1 MVRADAIVVLGCRI
15 APSGSPAPPAA
26 RRAATAARAFL
37 GGTAPWIVV
46 SGGRRWGSHIEARV
60 MARTLHEA
68 GVPARAVVEELCS
81 LSTRE
86 NAVFSAA
93 LLRRLGARRA
103 AIVTCPWHM
112 ARALASFR
120 AAGVSAVPLPTERPD
135 LPPLSRLY
143 LAAHEI
149 VCRRLDARAMRRSG
163 ALAEAA
169 AKLAHP
175 PEIMAS

>member
-1 MVRADAIVVLGCRI
+1 MERADAIVVLGCRI

-26 RRAATAARAFL
+26 RRAATAATAFL
-37 GGTAPWIVV
+37 GGAAPWIVV
-46 SGGRRWGSHIEARV
+46 SGGRRWGSHIEARA
-60 MARTLHEA
+60 MARAILGA
-68 GVPARAVVEELCS
+68 GVPASAVIEELCS

-93 LLRRLGARRA
+93 VLRRLGARRA

-120 AAGVSAVPLPTERPD
+120 AAGVDAIPLPTERPD

-149 VCRRLDARAMRRSG
+149 VCRRLDARAMRHAG

-169 AKLAHP
+169 ARFAP
-175 PEIMAS
+175 SQEIKSS